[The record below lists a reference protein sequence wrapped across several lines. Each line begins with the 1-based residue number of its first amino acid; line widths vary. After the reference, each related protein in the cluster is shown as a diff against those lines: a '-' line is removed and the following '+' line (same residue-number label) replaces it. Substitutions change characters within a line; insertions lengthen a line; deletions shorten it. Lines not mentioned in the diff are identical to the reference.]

1 MIRVLLAED
10 QAMVRG
16 ALAALLAYEP
26 DLSIIGTAADG
37 AEALR
42 MALAEHPD
50 VLVSDVEMPQM
61 DGIALAQ
68 AVKDAGLRTR
78 ILMLSTF
85 GRAGYLSRAMKAGA
99 AGYVLKDAPAEA
111 LADAIRTVHAGG
123 RAISAELAVQSWQSD
138 DPLNDRERQI
148 LKLAGAGLTSSAIG
162 KRLNLSDGTIRNYLS
177 EAISKMGA
185 ANRIEAAL
193 IAAERGW
200 L

>member
-1 MIRVLLAED
+1 MIRVMLAED

-26 DLSIIGTAADG
+26 DFSIIGTAADG

-85 GRAGYLSRAMKAGA
+85 GRSGYLNRAMKAGA
-99 AGYVLKDAPAEA
+99 AGYLLKDAPAET

-123 RAISAELAVQSWQSD
+123 RAISPELAVESWQSD

>member
-1 MIRVLLAED
+1 
-10 QAMVRG
+10 
-16 ALAALLAYEP
+16 
-26 DLSIIGTAADG
+26 
-37 AEALR
+37 
-42 MALAEHPD
+42 
-50 VLVSDVEMPQM
+50 MPQM